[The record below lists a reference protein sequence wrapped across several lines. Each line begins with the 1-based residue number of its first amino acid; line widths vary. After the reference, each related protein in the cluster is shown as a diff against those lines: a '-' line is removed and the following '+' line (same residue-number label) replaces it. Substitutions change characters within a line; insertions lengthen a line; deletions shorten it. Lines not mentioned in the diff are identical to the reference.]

1 MDKVRK
7 FLLKLTEKERKI
19 LQEIMRDVVVLSLK
33 NYYIKPLKGY
43 KDLFRLRK
51 GSIRIV
57 FTKRNDRGI
66 ILDIDYRKDIYSK
79 LY

>member
-33 NYYIKPLKGY
+33 NYDIKPLKGY

>member
-33 NYYIKPLKGY
+33 NYDIKPLKGY

-51 GSIRIV
+51 GSISIV